1 MLNVGELNVEP
12 LGGVMAIRLIAAAG
26 LVISTICLGSTF
38 ATAEPMAE
46 TSVAYP
52 GMAIVRGHDQCTLS
66 FVDPVTRTGLTAGQC
81 TDVGAVADVR
91 GNLIGEVVLMSRNLS
106 AAGVDT
112 VVGADSATDY
122 AAIQFGS
129 QVQLTNTMPGG
140 TRLRMAQQASPD
152 PGLAV
157 CFMGSV
163 SGQVC
168 GKISVLGGGWFAISD
183 AAGHP
188 GDSGAPVYVIT
199 QPGEALLVGIYSERW
214 GASAAMSWQAI
225 SAQIPSQLTP
235 QVPAAGPG
243 NGGPELQPV
252 APA

>member
-1 MLNVGELNVEP
+1 
-12 LGGVMAIRLIAAAG
+12 MAVRLAMAAA
-26 LVISTICLGSTF
+26 LVVSTSCFGAATSTR
-38 ATAEPMAE
+38 ATAEPTAE
-46 TSVAYP
+46 PLVAYP

-66 FVDPVTRTGLTAGQC
+66 FVDPVTRTGFTAGQC
-81 TDVGAVADVR
+81 TDVGSVADVR

-106 AAGVDT
+106 T
-112 VVGADSATDY
+112 TEVGAVARDDSVTDY
-122 AAIQFGS
+122 AGIQFGS
-129 QVQLTNTMPGG
+129 QVQLANTMPDG
-140 TRLRMAQQASPD
+140 TRLRMAQGANPD

-168 GKISVLGGGWFAISD
+168 GKISALNDGWFTISG

-188 GDSGAPVYVIT
+188 GDSGAPVYVVT
-199 QPGEALLVGIYSERW
+199 QPGEGLLVGIYSERW
-214 GASAAMSWQAI
+214 GDSAAMSWPAI
-225 SAQIPSQLTP
+225 AAQIPSQLTP

-243 NGGPELQPV
+243 NGGPELPSPAT